1 MGEQKGSGMTRTV
14 IFDIGGVLIDWNP
27 KHLYSKLLQDD
38 TAIEAFLREIG
49 FDEWNRQLDAGGLWE
64 PAIAELVARH
74 PHHKALIEA
83 AHQRWHE
90 MLPGEIP
97 GTVAILERLSEQ
109 GVPLYAI
116 TNYSTEKWAETRTR
130 FPFFAHFRDIVVSG
144 DEKMLKPDLA
154 IFRLCLQRNRLD
166 ADGCIFIDDVPR
178 NVAAAKSAGIDA
190 ILFETPEKLADD
202 LTARGL
208 LK

>member
-1 MGEQKGSGMTRTV
+1 MTRTV

-27 KHLYSKLLQDD
+27 KHLYSKLLQDEA
-38 TAIEAFLREIG
+38 AIEAFLGEIG
-49 FDEWNRQLDAGGLWE
+49 FDEWNRRLDAGGLWE

-74 PHHKALIEA
+74 PHHRALIEA
-83 AHQRWHE
+83 AHHRWHE
-90 MLPGEIP
+90 MLPGDIP
-97 GTVAILERLSEQ
+97 GTVAVLERLSEQ

-116 TNYSTEKWAETRTR
+116 TNYSTEKWVETRAR
-130 FPFFAHFRDIVVSG
+130 FPFFKHFRDIVVSG

-154 IFRLCLQRNRLD
+154 IFHLCLQRNGLA
-166 ADGCIFIDDVPR
+166 ADGCVFIDDVPR
-178 NVAAAKSAGIDA
+178 NVAGAKSAGIDA

>member
-1 MGEQKGSGMTRTV
+1 MTRTV

-38 TAIEAFLREIG
+38 AAIEAFLREIG
-49 FDEWNRQLDAGGLWE
+49 FDEWNRQLDAGGLWG

-74 PHHKALIEA
+74 PHHTALIEA

-116 TNYSTEKWAETRTR
+116 TNYSTEKWTETRAR

-144 DEKMLKPDLA
+144 DEKMVKPDLA
-154 IFRLCLQRNRLD
+154 IFRLCLQRNGLE
-166 ADGCIFIDDVPR
+166 ADSCIFIDDVPR

-190 ILFETPEKLADD
+190 ILFETPEKLADE

-208 LK
+208 LT